1 MTSEPKWSR
10 CHRSTGRGLR
20 YSMRVVH
27 AESLVAAGLLHTQQG
42 PWHRTLQGG
51 PALRRLARYARTLN
65 SEQPGERTWEHRY
78 ASQLG
83 PSWLVNEAKKSRARC
98 TASLLTC
105 RSPNAL
111 QDPWIGACGPTKLCP
126 GSRRHG
132 WGPVELSAQVGVSSL
147 ALSKHQRSGCGNA
160 THTCRGMHVRLGLS
174 NEAWPV
180 G

>member
-10 CHRSTGRGLR
+10 CHRFTGRGP
-20 YSMRVVH
+20 RVQVH
-27 AESLVAAGLLHTQQG
+27 AESLVAAAGLLPITPHSTR
-42 PWHRTLQGG
+42 PMAPDTHRG

-65 SEQPGERTWEHRY
+65 SEQPGERTWEHPS

-83 PSWLVNEAKKSRARC
+83 PSWLVRHLARQRNREAIG
-98 TASLLTC
+98 TALLCTC
-105 RSPNAL
+105 RTPKAL
-111 QDPWIGACGPTKLCP
+111 ADPLIGACGPTKLCP

-132 WGPVELSAQVGVSSL
+132 WGLIDCDWRSR
-147 ALSKHQRSGCGNA
+147 KHQQSGCGNV